1 MAMFIHFFLPLC
13 TTAVVCTKVSKL
25 LTEIPSEMQVA
36 TPQAA
41 SLLKQLR
48 RKMAIMPMHI
58 YRDHMAFWSLDQK
71 VGVEWMAGWMDALY
85 TSLTTRAPV
94 VLSKR
99 LNIQTLPRK
108 LIRLPCAR
116 TNFLPF

>member
-1 MAMFIHFFLPLC
+1 MPLH
-13 TTAVVCTKVSKL
+13 L
-25 LTEIPSEMQVA
+25 
-36 TPQAA
+36 
-41 SLLKQLR
+41 
-48 RKMAIMPMHI
+48 

-71 VGVEWMAGWMDALY
+71 VGVEWMTGWMDVDTLY

-108 LIRLPCAR
+108 LIFLPCASC
-116 TNFLPF
+116 